1 MHRNRRAK
9 IVATVGPASAAPEM
23 LEALFLAGVDTF
35 RMNFSHG
42 THEDHAEVYRA
53 IRALEKETGR
63 PIGILQ
69 DLQGPKIRIGTIR
82 NGKIIVEAG
91 ETIRFVRSGADG
103 DRTSIPLPHPE
114 IFDAMAPGQ
123 VLLIDDGRVR
133 VRATGVGAN
142 HLDAK
147 VISSGIISNRK
158 GVNLPGTVL
167 NISPITEKD
176 RADLAFGL
184 ALGVDWVALSF
195 VQKPGDMIEARGLIG
210 NRARLMAKIEKPSAL
225 DHIDDI
231 IRLSDAIMVARGDL
245 GVEIPPE
252 DVPGRQKELVGAARL
267 AAKPV
272 VVATQMLESMVA
284 APTPTRAEASDVAT
298 AIYDG
303 ADAVM
308 LSAESAVGGHPLEAV
323 EIMDRIIRR
332 TEQHKLYRSILD
344 ASQSA
349 EEKTPPHAVAALAA
363 DLARAI
369 QASAIVAFTSS
380 GTTASRIARKRP
392 NVPILAITPNFNV
405 ARHMSL
411 LWGAHSVLSEDVHSY
426 EQMVSEAVKVARRQE
441 FAEPG
446 DTAVIVAGVPFGKA
460 GTTNNLRVVRIE
472 HE

>member
-1 MHRNRRAK
+1 
-9 IVATVGPASAAPEM
+9 M
-23 LEALFLAGVDTF
+23 LKALFLGGVDTF

-42 THEDHAEVYRA
+42 THEDHAKVHRA
-53 IRALEKETGR
+53 IRALEKEIGR

-69 DLQGPKIRIGTIR
+69 DLQGPKIRVGTIR

-133 VRATGVGAN
+133 VRATGVGTN
-142 HLDAK
+142 HMDAK
-147 VISSGIISNRK
+147 VINGGIISNRK

-184 ALGVDWVALSF
+184 DLGVDWVALSF

-272 VVATQMLESMVA
+272 VVATQMLELMVA

-308 LSAESAVGGHPLEAV
+308 LSAESAVGAHPLEAV
-323 EIMDRIIRR
+323 EMMDRIIRR
-332 TEQHKLYRSILD
+332 TEQHKLYRSIID
-344 ASQSA
+344 ASQCA
-349 EEKTPPHAVAALAA
+349 EEKTASHAVAALAA

-392 NVPILAITPNFNV
+392 NIPILAITPNINV

-411 LWGAHSVLSEDVHSY
+411 LWGAHSVLSEDINSY
-426 EQMVSEAVKVARRQE
+426 EQMVSEAVKMARQQE

-460 GTTNNLRVVRIE
+460 GTTNNLRIVRIE